1 MLLRVSGQLR
11 CQNCLGRFA
20 KAVAAECE
28 ISEMTSRRPLERRCQ
43 TKRDR
48 CALIEAARDG
58 CRRRLAVQLPDGSNK
73 WDAGLS
79 PFVRSSG
86 QTATGTRQTTCGST
100 NDPDQ
105 RRRRPPTDAGAR
117 TLCGRIVWN
126 GDESAT
132 GRTRARRS
140 RPVFYCGCRQCC
152 RQRGDI
158 STDVA
163 VADLSSSLSRCV
175 VRS

>member
-20 KAVAAECE
+20 KTVVAECE

-100 NDPDQ
+100 NDPAPASTN
-105 RRRRPPTDAGAR
+105 RRRRTDIVWPHCLER
-117 TLCGRIVWN
+117 GRICDGPN
-126 GDESAT
+126 AGP
-132 GRTRARRS
+132 
-140 RPVFYCGCRQCC
+140 PVPSGVLLRL
-152 RQRGDI
+152 
-158 STDVA
+158 STV
-163 VADLSSSLSRCV
+163 LSSAR
-175 VRS
+175 